1 MNKTIPCLVFQL
13 IGMLAHRI
21 MTLGHIVSTTSI
33 RMSLFKKK
41 KHFDGD
47 RVPTLKKFLYSLADG
62 GAE

>member
-1 MNKTIPCLVFQL
+1 MDKIIPCLTFQL

-47 RVPTLKKFLYSLADG
+47 RVPVLINFLYSLADG